1 MARYMTSST
10 LIDSVVSRAMLPV
23 NQVTFQDVDFLRFA
37 TEELDMAIIP
47 FVLQYHEDYF
57 LTYVDIPLEDGR
69 NKYTIPYRAIGNK
82 LRDVAFVDVGG
93 AIFEMTRITIDD
105 ISYYQY
111 GGGNAFTST
120 GFRVFYIQNNE
131 IVLLPEAMSN
141 PTGSLR
147 VSYYIRPNQL
157 VDESRVATVTSVNP
171 STGEIGVSS
180 VPSNITLG
188 INLDILQTRSPH
200 KCLTTDIMATNIDTV
215 NKIITFDPTQL
226 PYQLAVGDQ
235 IATAEESCIP
245 QIPTD
250 LHSMLAQRVACRC
263 LEALGDQQGLQA
275 ANTKLAEMEQ
285 KGASLIDDRVE
296 GAPLKIN
303 NRHSFLNRTKSSF
316 RR

>member
-1 MARYMTSST
+1 MSRYMTSST
-10 LIDSVVSRAMLPV
+10 LINSVVTRAMLPV
-23 NQVTFQDVDFLRFA
+23 SQSTFKNADFLRFA

-57 LTYVDIPLEDGR
+57 LTYVDIPLENGK
-69 NKYTIPYRAIGNK
+69 NKYTIPYRAVGNK
-82 LRDVAFVDVGG
+82 LRDVAFLDNAAVY
-93 AIFEMTRITIDD
+93 EMTRVTIDD

-131 IVLLPEAMSN
+131 IVLLPENMPN

-147 VSYYIRPNQL
+147 VSFYIRPNQL
-157 VDESRVATVTSVNP
+157 VDESRVATITSVNP
-171 STGEIGVSS
+171 STGEVGVNT
-180 VPSNITLG
+180 VPANITLG
-188 INLDILQTRSPH
+188 VDLDILQTRSPH
-200 KCLTTDIMATNIDTV
+200 KILKFDVQATNLDAV
-215 NKIITFDPTQL
+215 NKIITFNVNDL
-226 PYQLAVGDQ
+226 PSNLAVGDQ
-235 IATAEESCIP
+235 ISLAEECCIP

-263 LEALGDQQGLQA
+263 LEALGDQAGLQA

-285 KGASLIDDRVE
+285 KGATLIDDRVE
-296 GAPLKIN
+296 GAPMKVN
-303 NRHSFLNRTKSSF
+303 NRHGFLNRTKSTF

>member
-10 LIDSVVSRAMLPV
+10 LIDSVVSRAMLPI
-23 NQVTFQDVDFLRFA
+23 NQVTFKNADFLRFA

-57 LTYVDIPLEDGR
+57 LTYVDIPLESGK
-69 NKYTIPYRAIGNK
+69 NKYTIPYRAVGNK
-82 LRDVAFVDVGG
+82 LRDVAFLDNAAVY
-93 AIFEMTRITIDD
+93 EMTRVTIDD

-131 IVLLPEAMSN
+131 IVLLPENMPN

-147 VSYYIRPNQL
+147 VSFYIRPNQL
-157 VDESRVATVTSVNP
+157 VDESRIATVTSVNP
-171 STGEIGVSS
+171 STGEVGVSS

-188 INLDILQTRSPH
+188 VDLDILQTKSPH
-200 KCLTTDIMATNIDTV
+200 KILKFDVQATNIDTV
-215 NKIITFDPTQL
+215 NKIITFAINDL
-226 PYQLAVGDQ
+226 PSNLAVGDQ
-235 IATAEESCIP
+235 ISLAEECCIP

-263 LEALGDQQGLQA
+263 LEALGDQAGLQA

-285 KGASLIDDRVE
+285 KGATLIDDRVE
-296 GAPLKIN
+296 GAPMKVN
-303 NRHSFLNRTKSSF
+303 NRHGFLNRTKSTF